1 MKTRLIGLIAVF
13 VAVVA
18 SVVFTET
25 LFNGLPLHAQQIQA
39 VQAAPKAWGSVKG
52 GTGMYI
58 IFEDVNGTIRVYEA
72 STGRV
77 VVTITRQ

>member
-13 VAVVA
+13 VAIVA
-18 SVVFTET
+18 CVVFAET
-25 LFNGLPLHAQQIQA
+25 LFNGRPLHAQQIQA
-39 VQAAPKAWGSVKG
+39 VQTAPKERGNVKG

-58 IFEDVNGTIRVYEA
+58 IFEDANGTIRVYEA